1 MENYRKNLE
10 IEGISSSA
18 AKLIPMSRRPV
29 LFASYESA
37 CNKWFSWCC
46 RQQIDPVCAPLSEHL
61 NHLLTLLEKGLQHRT
76 INSHCP
82 AISAYHNN
90 YVDGKSV
97 GEHPRV
103 CVLLTGVSSQRPPQ
117 PRETFVMLKQLSEKD
132 LTQINCFDGVVICT

>member
-1 MENYRKNLE
+1 MENYRKNLA

-18 AKLIPMSRRPV
+18 AKLIAMSRRPV

-46 RQQIDPVCAPLSEHL
+46 RQQIDPVCAHLSEHL

-76 INSHCP
+76 INSHRS
-82 AISAYHNN
+82 AISAYRN
-90 YVDGKSV
+90 YVDGKSF

-103 CVLLTGVSSQRPPQ
+103 CALLTVVSNQRPPQ
-117 PRETFVMLKQLSEKD
+117 PRETFVILKQLFEKD
-132 LTQINCFDGVVICT
+132 LTQINCFDGVVICI